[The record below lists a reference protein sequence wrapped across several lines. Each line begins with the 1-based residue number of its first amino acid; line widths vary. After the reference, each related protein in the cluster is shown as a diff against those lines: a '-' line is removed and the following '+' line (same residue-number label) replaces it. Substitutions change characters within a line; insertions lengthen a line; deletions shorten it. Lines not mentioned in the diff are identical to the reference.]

1 MLKILILICTSSF
14 LFALNQYFTKLF
26 NLYDIPD
33 NIRKLHKVKTPLTG
47 GLLIFLSFF
56 LYILIDQIFFQSF
69 FQNLL
74 VFNSNFFTFY
84 IGFILFFVIG
94 FFDDK
99 YNLNAN
105 LKIILFITLILILLI
120 LDKDLHI
127 RVIKLAFIEKDFS
140 IGNYSFIWTSICFL
154 LFINAVNMFDGV
166 NGQTGLYILFCLI
179 YLNLSNSYLNQISY
193 LFLVPLI
200 FFLYFNLKN
209 KCFIGNSG
217 TYSLSF
223 VVAYLFIKSYNLEI
237 FYTAD
242 EIVLIMLLP
251 GLDLIRLFALRIMM
265 KRNPFSP
272 DREHLHHYLQNK
284 FRKKYIFLLSNLF
297 IVSLVVL
304 ANYTNEFLYIII
316 LKIFLYTLI
325 ILFLKKSKKINA

>member
-1 MLKILILICTSSF
+1 MLKIFILICTSLF
-14 LFALNQYFTKLF
+14 LFLLNQYITKLF

-33 NIRKLHKVKTPLTG
+33 NKRKLHKVKTPLTG

-56 LYILIDQIFFQSF
+56 LFILIDRIFLKSF
-69 FQNLL
+69 SQNLL
-74 VFNSNFFTFY
+74 VFDSNFLTFY
-84 IGFILFFVIG
+84 IGFTLFFLIG

-105 LKIILFITLILILLI
+105 LKILLFVILILILLI

-140 IGNYSFIWTSICFL
+140 IGNYSFIWTLICFL

-179 YLNLSNSYLNQISY
+179 YFNLSNSYLNQISY
-193 LFLVPLI
+193 LFLVPLT
-200 FFLYFNLKN
+200 FFFYFNLKN

-223 VVAYLFIKSYNLEI
+223 VIAYLFIKSYNLES

-272 DREHLHHYLQNK
+272 DREHLHHYLQKK
-284 FRKKYIFLLSNLF
+284 FKTKYIFLLSNLF
-297 IVSLVVL
+297 IIFLVIL
-304 ANYTNEFLYIII
+304 GSYTNKFIYIIV
-316 LKIFLYTLI
+316 LKIFLYILI
-325 ILFLKKSKKINA
+325 ILFLQKTKKTNT